1 MFQTKVMNNPIN
13 NETQDII
20 QDSSSIY
27 FSQQTSKII
36 VQKRTRRAAASHT
49 TTQKIQTAYAVL
61 NRLFGCHIISFLFI
75 YL

>member
-27 FSQQTSKII
+27 FSQQTSTNT
-36 VQKRTRRAAASHT
+36 VQK
-49 TTQKIQTAYAVL
+49 
-61 NRLFGCHIISFLFI
+61 
-75 YL
+75 